1 MAGLQQQ
8 PAGLEADAGAA
19 ARQQDAPWRRLE

>member
-19 ARQQDAPWRRLE
+19 ARQQDAPWWRLE